1 MNIGLFFGSFN
12 PIHVGHCLIAMYA
25 REEFALDQVWF
36 VVSPQN
42 PLKKINTNDYI
53 GDITNVKP
61 EHLSEYSHKF
71 KMVKSTCEKEFE
83 EYGKFVAK
91 DIEYKMPTPSYTS
104 KTLKKIKKEN
114 PEDDFYIIMG
124 SDCFNEIEKW
134 KDYKYILKNFPL
146 FVYPRTG
153 SSLPLIM
160 DGYDTLSSGT
170 KIPGMVIKTFGHN
183 QLMDISSTQIRQREA
198 EHKSIQFMV
207 PKSVRGYLVSNWIY
221 RPKVNPQPQDF

>member
-25 REEFALDQVWF
+25 REEFSLDQVWF

-42 PLKKINTNDYI
+42 PLKEVNISDYT
-53 GDITNVKP
+53 GDITNIKP
-61 EHLSEYSHKF
+61 EQLSEYSHKF
-71 KMVKSTCEKEFE
+71 KMVEFTCKEFD

-91 DIEYKMPTPSYTS
+91 DIEYTMPTPSYTS

-134 KDYKYILKNFPL
+134 KDYEYILQNFPL
-146 FVYPRTG
+146 FVYPRTE
-153 SSLPLIM
+153 SPLPLIT

-170 KIPGMVIKTFGHN
+170 KIIGMNIKTFGHN
-183 QLMDISSTQIRQREA
+183 QLLDISSTQIRNRFK

-207 PKSVRGYLVSNWIY
+207 PRPVRGYLIAHHLY
-221 RPKVNPQPQDF
+221 IQQP